1 MKWKLTI
8 AMSTLV
14 AFISMLM
21 AAGIYSYMKRDYL
34 TAINN
39 NRRLV
44 VNNLATSA
52 FDALLREDLSSIAFL
67 GEQFVKQSDV
77 LAVMVLDQGDKV
89 LYDSNH
95 RLEGNVYKQGV
106 DVPYSRPT
114 VVDGEK
120 AVEVA
125 MPFKIGDTKWSTA
138 VVVYSMSQVNREIAL
153 IFEAILFFGAI
164 GIFLGIATSS
174 VLARWITAPIE
185 ELGKGINALEE
196 GNLDFRI
203 RIESRDELE
212 RVGDEFNNMADRL
225 KEVQGKLIQRGEELR
240 NANLGLLKREDDL
253 AKKNFELN
261 DLNGRLQSFITALE
275 ESNKKLK
282 EAQAELLKKEK
293 MAAVLE
299 LAGAAA
305 HEMNQPL
312 TVIIG
317 NIDLLLSHE
326 KIDEPELRKALEAIN
341 RAARGMADIVKK
353 MSGIR
358 RYETDSYVGNIR
370 IIDLDKS
377 SREQ

>member
-44 VNNLATSA
+44 VNTLATSA

-138 VVVYSMSQVNREIAL
+138 VVVYSMSQVNREITL

-261 DLNGRLQSFITALE
+261 DLNSRLQSFITALE